1 MLENYS
7 GAVQAAIKVAKARIG
22 DRLIVAKGTAV
33 YEGVLMPRIS
43 QGSPDCIVLK
53 LDSGYNIGIKFVKG
67 VSIELS
73 KTKEPKSIKEEAAF
87 ELGAREK
94 PKLKTDTS
102 KPTIAI
108 LHTGGTVAS
117 KVDYKTGGVAS
128 SFTPEDIVGMF
139 PEIAEFANIKSRL
152 VRNMWSQDIRFSHY
166 NILAKEIEKEI
177 RAGARGVV
185 ITHGTD
191 TLHITSAAL
200 SFALENLS
208 IPVILVGSQRSSDRG
223 SSDAAMNLINAVFF
237 AATAAFSGVGV
248 CMHSSSSDDRCWIL
262 PACKCRKLHTSRR
275 DAFRPVNSGP
285 HAYVD
290 YRTKQI
296 DWVSKPA
303 KSTGLLKLK
312 LFNEKIKVGIL
323 RQRTNMFAAE
333 FLFYKDYDG
342 LIVEATGLGN
352 PPTSEIDEFTK
363 EHTKILRSLEELVKG
378 GTVVAL
384 SPLTIFGRLNLNVYE
399 NQRKLLDIGIL
410 GNFSDMSTD
419 TAYIK
424 LAWLLSNFSPAE
436 AKQLFGKNL
445 RGELSERTEVFFV

>member
-7 GAVQAAIKVAKARIG
+7 AAVQAAIKIAKAKLGNR
-22 DRLIVAKGTAV
+22 VQVSKGTAV
-33 YEGVLMPRIS
+33 YEGILMPRIS

-53 LDSGYNIGIKFVKG
+53 MDSGYNIGIKFVKG

-73 KTKEPKSIKEEAAF
+73 HTKEPAVPKVPVSES
-87 ELGAREK
+87 GVHEK
-94 PKLKTDTS
+94 PKFKTDSS

-128 SFTPEDIVGMF
+128 SFTPEDIIGMF

-152 VRNMWSQDIRFSHY
+152 VRNMWSQDMRFPHY

-177 RAGARGVV
+177 RAGARGIV

-208 IPVILVGSQRSSDRG
+208 VPVILAGSQRSSDRG

-237 AATAAFSGVGV
+237 AATADFPAVGV

-262 PACKCRKLHTSRR
+262 PACKCRKLHSSRR
-275 DAFRPVNSGP
+275 DAFRPVNSYP
-285 HAYVD
+285 YAFVD
-290 YRTKQI
+290 YRTRKI
-296 DWVSKPA
+296 DWVSKPT
-303 KSTGLLKLK
+303 KTPGPFRLK

-323 RQRTNMFAAE
+323 RFRVNMFASE

-342 LIVEATGLGN
+342 LIVETSGLGN
-352 PPTSEIDEFTK
+352 LPTSEIDEFTK
-363 EHTKILRSLEELVKG
+363 EHTKILKSLEELVKG

-384 SPLTIFGRLNLNVYE
+384 SPLAIYGRLNLNVYE
-399 NQRKLLDIGIL
+399 NQRALQSIGIL
-410 GNFSDMSTD
+410 GNFSDMTTD
-419 TAYIK
+419 TSYIK
-424 LAWLLSNFSPAE
+424 LSWLLSNYPKE
-436 AKQLFGKNL
+436 AKELFGKNL
-445 RGELSERTEVFFV
+445 RGELSDRTEVFFV